1 LAFDV
6 SRRTIL
12 PSSESPMP
20 TLNNAG
26 IQYVDE
32 LHIAADHS
40 LHVQIAAPNCHAS
53 TFTTQRPLRC
63 SRQTG

>member
-1 LAFDV
+1 MFLEELCF
-6 SRRTIL
+6 

-20 TLNNAG
+20 TLNDAG

-40 LHVQIAAPNCHAS
+40 LHVQIAAPYHHAA
-53 TFTTQRPLRC
+53 TFTNR
-63 SRQTG
+63 